1 VTHWLL
7 VSDEHNFETSRS
19 INFEIAAMKTR
30 WKKAAGE
37 VRPGDTI
44 FFYLTGLQVIAGE
57 SKVLSEAYYDD
68 TTTIWTCSTP
78 GEMYPW
84 RFKTEPVISRHAG
97 EYAPVKD
104 FIANYEYA
112 TKWPPNRSSL
122 AFQGN
127 VHRLNDH
134 DYELIHTHLLQ
145 KN

>member
-1 VTHWLL
+1 
-7 VSDEHNFETSRS
+7 
-19 INFEIAAMKTR
+19 MKTR

-37 VRPGDTI
+37 VRPGDTV

-68 TTTIWTCSTP
+68 ASMIWTCSTP
-78 GEMYPW
+78 GELYPW
-84 RFKTEPVISRHAG
+84 RFNTEPVITDNHVS
-97 EYAPVKD
+97 VKD
-104 FIANYEYA
+104 FIAEYQYA

-134 DYELIHTHLLQ
+134 DYELIHAHLL
-145 KN
+145 KS